1 MHLLEGSA
9 QFYTL
14 ILQSRLVCH
23 LLGFRGLAAG
33 KPRWA
38 RRDLFNLEKTLGSP
52 TTKVYFESSKVED
65 FLGSSSY

>member
-23 LLGFRGLAAG
+23 LLGFRGLLSAKA
-33 KPRWA
+33 
-38 RRDLFNLEKTLGSP
+38 LLENLDGRGVTSLI
-52 TTKVYFESSKVED
+52 
-65 FLGSSSY
+65 